1 MKHDISIR
9 FIHPHPYPDD
19 PTKKQKVRVI
29 INEDTEIS
37 LPFGIRYESWMG
49 SDSSGF
55 TIHRC
60 PIWKLTAF
68 MLMISLITTV
78 MFCGYLIYSIYRMGR
93 YLFQKVRRYK
103 NRNKPPSLVDS
114 GRLDVD

>member
-1 MKHDISIR
+1 MKHDVSIR

-19 PTKKQKVRVI
+19 PTKKVKAKVV
-29 INEDTEIS
+29 INEDIEIG

-68 MLMISLITTV
+68 IFMLTLVTIGL
-78 MFCGYLIYSIYRMGR
+78 FCGYLVYSLYRVCA
-93 YLFQKVRRYK
+93 YLFVKIRRYK
-103 NRNKPPSLVDS
+103 NRNKKPYE
-114 GRLDVD
+114 GW